1 MIKRFKLVVVILLM
15 ATTVFAKKK
24 DKDKGNYS
32 RVPPK
37 YILVQ
42 LSTETNRKN
51 ALMKAG
57 RTADLE
63 VLKKDAAA
71 VMALTRKDFK
81 ENFNYCPIYF
91 FYDTD
96 NQAILNRQFDVLMDG
111 ELKKAENVSIT
122 DTNYLIVYFGFPQ
135 WQTKERKLETT
146 KHADMGGQPY
156 GDALVFC
163 NYQMKQVG
171 YTYELR
177 GFFIF
182 PGKITPYNY
191 ESKFFRIGYRPV
203 ANDFDKRMKEY
214 ARKYAQKQKAKEEAA
229 KL

>member
-1 MIKRFKLVVVILLM
+1 MIKRFELIVCLLLM
-15 ATTVFAKKK
+15 AVTVYAKKN
-24 DKDKGNYS
+24 DTSSYR

-37 YILVQ
+37 YVLVQ

-63 VLKKDAAA
+63 MLKKDAAA
-71 VMALTRKDFK
+71 VIAYTRKDFK
-81 ENFNYCPIYF
+81 EHFNYCPVYF

-96 NQAILNRQFDVLMDG
+96 NQAILNRQFDVLTDADSN
-111 ELKKAENVSIT
+111 KANVSIT
-122 DTNYLIVYFGFPQ
+122 DTNYLIVYFGMPQ
-135 WQTKERKLETT
+135 WQTKERKFETT

-156 GDALVFC
+156 GEGLIYC

-171 YTYELR
+171 YNYELR
-177 GFFIF
+177 VPRFLS
-182 PGKITPYNY
+182 KSSLVY
-191 ESKFFRIGYRPV
+191 ESKKFNIVYRNV
-203 ANDFDKRMKEY
+203 AVDFDRRMKEY
-214 ARKYAQKQKAKEEAA
+214 ARRYARKQREREEAA

>member
-1 MIKRFKLVVVILLM
+1 MIKRFELVVVILLM
-15 ATTVFAKKK
+15 ATTVFAKK
-24 DKDKGNYS
+24 KDKGNYS

-81 ENFNYCPIYF
+81 ENFNYCPVYF
-91 FYDTD
+91 FYDVD
-96 NQAILNRQFDVLMDG
+96 NQAILNRQFDVLMDADMN
-111 ELKKAENVSIT
+111 KAGVNIT
-122 DTNYLIVYFGFPQ
+122 DTNYLIVYFGMPM
-135 WQTKERKLETT
+135 WQTKERKYETT
-146 KHADMGGQPY
+146 KHEDMGGQPY
-156 GDALVFC
+156 GEGLIYC

-171 YTYELR
+171 YNYELR
-177 GFFIF
+177 V
-182 PGKITPYNY
+182 PRYMSAQNSLVY
-191 ESKFFRIGYRPV
+191 ESKKFNITYRNV
-203 ANDFDKRMKEY
+203 AVDFDRRMKEY
-214 ARKYAQKQKAKEEAA
+214 ARKYAQRQKAKEEAA